1 MWFVECAWAFAT
13 GVDIAEA
20 VIALVV
26 IALIALIALARS
38 AKQLTVAQALIWT
51 LLILF
56 VPVLGAIAWLAV
68 GRRSSLPASSR
79 QS

>member
-26 IALIALIALARS
+26 IALIALARS